1 MKKNSLI
8 IFSLLFFYTLGFGQD
23 RKIQLIN
30 RSYPEGSSYINSI
43 AGKEVGGIKVEVL
56 KNNIPQKNIR
66 ILFRS
71 VVTGSGTAI
80 SFKKN
85 IVLSDDNGIAQTT
98 LNPLSKKGDYVVS
111 ASLPDDPNIDPVY
124 INIKAYASSWMI
136 MVFIGLLGGLGMF
149 LFGMKLGADNLQN
162 MAGNKMK
169 GILSRF
175 TTNPVSGL
183 VVGITAT
190 AAVQSSSASSAMV
203 VGFVSA
209 TLMTLKQAFSVLLGA
224 RIGTTITAQLIAFKL
239 SDYSLLLVILG
250 FILLVSAKKKRI
262 QFLGNILIGFG
273 FIFFGMGVMSTALG
287 PLRSYPPFLS
297 ILLSLSDNPFLAL
310 LFSAIFTGIIQS
322 SGATVGLCIIFAEQ
336 GLLTLHTIIPIAL
349 GAMIGTCMTGILAS
363 LGANKDGKR
372 VALANLIFAVLG
384 AAICFP
390 LVKYISIITFKV
402 TSLFGTTSLPRQVA
416 NSYTISTIIASVGF
430 LPFLGL
436 FSKLMMKIM
445 PADKKSAA
453 FTPKYLQDGFENS
466 PDLALDLSTKE
477 ILRMGRITEDMLK
490 KVPEAFEKKIE
501 DLIRDIIKM
510 DDNVDILDE
519 AIRPYLNKTA
529 RGNLTAKQSS
539 KYMAQLY
546 FTSYIENSGDI
557 VVKNLMHL
565 ANKLIDENF
574 SFDESQIVQLKDFN
588 SKVNDLF
595 NRVLDAFEKNDIEK
609 AEQVTQLYNKLNN
622 MGKKIQQEH
631 FTSLQADSN
640 RSIAESSVFLDTISG
655 LMSIG
660 SLINSMAITI
670 IENL

>member
-1 MKKNSLI
+1 MKKNILVI
-8 IFSLLFFYTLGFGQD
+8 LGLLFFYALGFGQAQ
-23 RKIQLIN
+23 KIQVIN
-30 RSYPEGSSYINSI
+30 QSYPEGSSYINSI
-43 AGKEVGGIKVEVL
+43 AGKEVGGIKVKVL
-56 KNNIPQKNIR
+56 KNNIPQKNMR
-66 ILFRS
+66 IFFRS
-71 VVTGSGTAI
+71 VTSGSSKTV

-85 IVLSDDNGIAQTT
+85 IILSDNNGIAQTT
-98 LNPLSKKGDYVVS
+98 LNPISKKGDYIVS
-111 ASLPDDPNIDPVY
+111 VSLPDNPSIEPVY
-124 INIKAYASSWMI
+124 IKIKTYASSWMI

-149 LFGMKLGADNLQN
+149 LFGMKTGADSLQS

-169 GILSRF
+169 AILSKF
-175 TTNPVSGL
+175 TNNPVSGL
-183 VVGITAT
+183 FVGIVAT
-190 AAVQSSSASSAMV
+190 AAVQSSSASSAMC

-250 FILLVSAKKKRI
+250 FILLVSAKKKKI
-262 QFLGNILIGFG
+262 QYLGNILIGFG
-273 FIFFGMGVMSTALG
+273 FIFFGMGVMSTALR
-287 PLRSYPPFLS
+287 PLRSYPPFMS

-310 LFSAIFTGIIQS
+310 LFSTIFTGIIQS

-372 VALANLIFAVLG
+372 VALANLIFAILG
-384 AAICFP
+384 TAICYP
-390 LVKYISIITFKV
+390 LVPYISIITFKI
-402 TSLFGTTSLPRQVA
+402 TSLFGTTGLPRQVA

-445 PADKKSAA
+445 PADKGSEA

-490 KVPEAFEKKIE
+490 KIPEAFEKHNE
-501 DLIRDIIKM
+501 DLIQEIIKL

-546 FTSYIENSGDI
+546 FTNYIENSGDI
-557 VVKNLMHL
+557 VVKNIMHQ
-565 ANKLIDENF
+565 ANKLIDEDF
-574 SFDESQIVQLKDFN
+574 FFEKSQIEQLKDFN
-588 SKVNDLF
+588 NKVNDLF
-595 NRVLDAFEKNDIEK
+595 NRALDAFENNDIEK
-609 AEQVTQLYNKLNN
+609 AEQITQLYNKLNN
-622 MGKKIQQEH
+622 MGKKIQQDH
-631 FTSLQADSN
+631 FTSLQGDSN

-660 SLINSMAITI
+660 SHINSMAITI